1 MGSFEFMVDLTA
13 AGEFS
18 QKFEIIY
25 VSSTINS

>member
-25 VSSTINS
+25 VNSKKF